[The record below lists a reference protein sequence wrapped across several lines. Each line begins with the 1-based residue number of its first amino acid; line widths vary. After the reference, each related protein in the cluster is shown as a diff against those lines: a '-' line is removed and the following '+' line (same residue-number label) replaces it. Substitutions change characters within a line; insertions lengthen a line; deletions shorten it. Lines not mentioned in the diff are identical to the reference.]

1 MIYTV
6 TFNPSLDYIVS
17 VPDFKIG
24 VTNRTASEL
33 IYPGGKGINVS
44 LVLKNFGID
53 SVALGFTAGFTG
65 DEIKRLIDQS
75 GIRADFIPVSSGMSR
90 INVKLRGIEE
100 TEINGAGPVYSDLDI
115 EKLYEKLD
123 LLKSGDFLILAGSI
137 PPSLPSGIYMDI
149 LSMLDGRGI
158 RFVVDAAGEL
168 LTKVLEFKPFLI
180 KPNKQELEEIFSC
193 RVEKPGD
200 CLVCAKRLQ
209 AMGASNVLVSLGGD
223 GALLLSENG
232 DVTESLPPKGKLVNS
247 VGAGDSMIAGFIIG
261 YLKTG
266 NYEDAFYTGL
276 CSGSAS
282 AFSETFATPEEV
294 ILLMKSLGRNAWSA

>member
-65 DEIKRLIDQS
+65 DEIKRLIDLS
-75 GIRADFIPVSSGMSR
+75 GIKADFIPVSSGISR

-100 TEINGAGPVYSDLDI
+100 TEINGIGPAYSDADI
-115 EKLYEKLD
+115 DKLYEKLD
-123 LLKSGDFLILAGSI
+123 RLKSGDFLILSGSI

-149 LSMLDGRGI
+149 LSKLNGRGI
-158 RFVVDAAGEL
+158 RYVVDASGEL
-168 LTKVLEFKPFLI
+168 LTKVLDFKPFLI
-180 KPNKQELEEIFSC
+180 KPNKQELEGIFGCHIENNS
-193 RVEKPGD
+193 D
-200 CLVCAKRLQ
+200 SLACARKLQ
-209 AMGASNVLVSLGGD
+209 AMGASNVLVSLAGD

-232 DVTESLPPKGKLVNS
+232 DVYESLPPQGTLVNS

-261 YLKTG
+261 YL
-266 NYEDAFYTGL
+266 
-276 CSGSAS
+276 
-282 AFSETFATPEEV
+282 
-294 ILLMKSLGRNAWSA
+294 